1 MIRSIEPVVMVPT
14 KLIGLFMVHMLRY
27 MHVSDIFG
35 FCPVYLAGTA
45 IIEVLDLG
53 LI

>member
-1 MIRSIEPVVMVPT
+1 MIRSIGSAVMVQN
-14 KLIGLFMVHMLRY
+14 KLTGLFMVHMLRY

-35 FCPVYLAGTA
+35 FCPVYLAGTV

-53 LI
+53 FI